1 MHSVVDILGSSQGL
15 ITMAIAA
22 VVGIGSPFMDRLVI
36 RRKRIQWQEL
46 YNSRIGLTPEHLKP
60 PEDGKNAKKGAK
72 AHPDLKG
79 LIDQLDKLSILM
91 IRIRNVGSSDVE
103 VGDINPPLM
112 VTFGSRVVWDAR
124 ISEASDNALREQILE
139 KLEFFP
145 NGTATA
151 TPTTPATPAKAKR
164 RDLPTLRSILN
175 GRWERALAEQSEPT
189 KKDKP
194 LEQWRSVQLDD
205 LWLRRKQSFIL
216 VMVLHEGDESDEIH
230 EDDADPS
237 SKISKSYEVTG
248 GHRNGRTIIERKTQ
262 RRLTWPVVTTAIG
275 VILVG
280 ALLGT
285 VLAKEI
291 VGGQHP
297 AVADV
302 TCTSGTV
309 DIAGSSAFGPIV
321 QTLGQT
327 YAADCPG
334 AHINVDSSGSLD
346 GVRELEQQSAAA
358 GADDAAL
365 SDGKSVDST
374 AGLRQQVVAVLV
386 YGLVINSDVGIDRL
400 TTDQVSGIYSGRYT
414 NWNQLGG
421 ADEPIQIVGRSGG
434 SGTRQAFERYV
445 LHTSEGVLSSNNCLT
460 KDLPVTEP
468 TILCERDTTQELINA
483 VKSAPGA
490 IGYADVSDETT
501 KQAVRA
507 GALTAVS
514 LDGRYP
520 QVNLLPNYPFWTVEY
535 LYTKDVQGEALQ
547 DFLKYLN
554 SPSAQATLLS
564 AGYTP
569 CFSKDNVLNPLCSS
583 R

>member
-1 MHSVVDILGSSQGL
+1 
-15 ITMAIAA
+15 
-22 VVGIGSPFMDRLVI
+22 
-36 RRKRIQWQEL
+36 
-46 YNSRIGLTPEHLKP
+46 
-60 PEDGKNAKKGAK
+60 
-72 AHPDLKG
+72 
-79 LIDQLDKLSILM
+79 M

-103 VGDINPPLM
+103 VGDINPPLT

-124 ISEASDNALREQILE
+124 ISEASDDALREQILE

-151 TPTTPATPAKAKR
+151 TTATPAPPAKAKR

-216 VMVLHEGDESDEIH
+216 VMVLHEGDEGHKDGG
-230 EDDADPS
+230 DAS

-297 AVADV
+297 VVADV
-302 TCTSGTV
+302 TCATGTV
-309 DIAGSSAFGPIV
+309 DMAGSSAFGPIV

-334 AHINVDSSGSLD
+334 AQINVDSSGSLD
-346 GVRELEQQSAAA
+346 GVRDLEQQSNS
-358 GADDAAL
+358 DDAAL
-365 SDGKSVDST
+365 SDGRSVDST

-386 YGLVINSDVGIDRL
+386 YGLVVNSDVGIDRL
-400 TTDQVSGIYSGRYT
+400 TTDQVDGIYSGKYT
-414 NWNQLGG
+414 NWAQLGG
-421 ADEPIQIVGRSGG
+421 ANEPIRIVGRSGG

-445 LHTSEGVLSSNNCLT
+445 LHSSEGVLSSNNCLT
-460 KDLPVTEP
+460 KDLPVNEP

-507 GALTAVS
+507 GQLTAVS

-520 QVNLLPNYPFWTVEY
+520 QIDSLPDYPFWTVEY
-535 LYTKDVQGEALQ
+535 LYTKDSRGEALQ
-547 DFLKYLN
+547 DFLQYLN

-569 CFSKDNVLNPLCSS
+569 CFSKDNVLNSLCSA